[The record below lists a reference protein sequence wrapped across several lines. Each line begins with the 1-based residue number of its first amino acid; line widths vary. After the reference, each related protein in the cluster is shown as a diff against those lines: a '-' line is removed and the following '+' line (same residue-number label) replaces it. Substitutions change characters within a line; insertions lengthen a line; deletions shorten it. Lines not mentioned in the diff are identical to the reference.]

1 MYVKYLIGSL
11 FSLFLLLGGLWPGQS
26 DFFAILLCLVPANI
40 CYFILMGF
48 SKRDDSILFYMLLAI
63 ALRVGMLFTSPH
75 LSDDYV
81 RFIWDGHLSNITKNP
96 YEKKPVDQISSIE
109 SNRYIYLYSHLN
121 SPNYHTV
128 YPPFLQAIFKFSV
141 RFGENNLDWEIFFL
155 KIFYAIFSIGLIFLL
170 PYVLKLYGVPTW
182 HSCLYTLN
190 PLVIIEEMG
199 NLHAEGIMVFFL
211 ALFLFALKKYP
222 KIAFIPYSAAIAVK
236 LNPLLLLPSI
246 LMKLSLKY
254 RVLFSLGILIILF
267 LFFLP
272 YLNGIVKGG
281 FFESL
286 YLYVN
291 KLEFNAFGYNIFKA
305 FGYMTHGY
313 NRIKI
318 LGPLTAFLAMV
329 LILFLS
335 NQKRNKSW
343 DTFPIQSLILYFIYL
358 FFSPVIHPWYIIPL
372 VFFAIFNKVHFVFIW
387 SALSV
392 LSYSHYIGGFNK
404 EQYLLIFF
412 QYFVVLLFLGKDM
425 IRWLKN
431 KNSMTS

>member
-155 KIFYAIFSIGLIFLL
+155 KIFYAIFSIGLIFL
-170 PYVLKLYGVPTW
+170 
-182 HSCLYTLN
+182 
-190 PLVIIEEMG
+190 
-199 NLHAEGIMVFFL
+199 
-211 ALFLFALKKYP
+211 
-222 KIAFIPYSAAIAVK
+222 
-236 LNPLLLLPSI
+236 
-246 LMKLSLKY
+246 SL
-254 RVLFSLGILIILF
+254 
-267 LFFLP
+267 
-272 YLNGIVKGG
+272 
-281 FFESL
+281 
-286 YLYVN
+286 
-291 KLEFNAFGYNIFKA
+291 
-305 FGYMTHGY
+305 
-313 NRIKI
+313 
-318 LGPLTAFLAMV
+318 
-329 LILFLS
+329 
-335 NQKRNKSW
+335 
-343 DTFPIQSLILYFIYL
+343 TF
-358 FFSPVIHPWYIIPL
+358 
-372 VFFAIFNKVHFVFIW
+372 
-387 SALSV
+387 
-392 LSYSHYIGGFNK
+392 
-404 EQYLLIFF
+404 
-412 QYFVVLLFLGKDM
+412 
-425 IRWLKN
+425 
-431 KNSMTS
+431 